1 METYKLVMGSGFAL
15 FVTMA
20 ILLGVGTTSMALF
33 LTYGVLAIAGLGFAA
48 AGQKMRD
55 RR

>member
-1 METYKLVMGSGFAL
+1 METYKLVMGAGIAL
-15 FVTMA
+15 FIFMA
-20 ILLGVGTTSMALF
+20 ILLRVGTTSMPLF
-33 LTYGVLAIAGLGFAA
+33 IVYGVLAIAGLGIAG